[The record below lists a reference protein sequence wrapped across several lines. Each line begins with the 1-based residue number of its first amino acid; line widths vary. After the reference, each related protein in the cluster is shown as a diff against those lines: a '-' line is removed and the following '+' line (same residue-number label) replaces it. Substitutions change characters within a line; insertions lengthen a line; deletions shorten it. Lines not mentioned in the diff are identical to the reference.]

1 MPDWKTL
8 ILITGT
14 AFSIFF
20 FNETRYADSA
30 AVEQVAVR
38 LEHKIVSDQLKSV
51 QGRIWALEDRYRG
64 KDLPTSVF
72 EELRLLKEEK
82 EKLKEGLKNIKH

>member
-8 ILITGT
+8 LLVTGA

-30 AVEQVAVR
+30 SVAQVSTR

-51 QGRIWALEDRYRG
+51 QGRIWALEDRYRD
-64 KDLPTSVF
+64 KAMPTSVF

-82 EKLKEGLKNIKH
+82 KILKEDLRKIKR